1 MAVTPDDLRGSA
13 MVQRWL
19 DKAGYANDPVAEQD
33 RLLGDLAGF
42 CEFTGKSPEE
52 LVAGC
57 LRETKAGTAISTKGR
72 RRMQETIDRYVG
84 ERGLTGRDAIVA
96 GNRIRGFLVHN
107 GVFIQ
112 GRAATF

>member
-1 MAVTPDDLRGSA
+1 MTPTELRDSP

-19 DKAGYANDPVAEQD
+19 EKAGYANDSVAEQD

-42 CEFTGKSPEE
+42 CEFTGKTPEE
-52 LVAGC
+52 LVTSC
-57 LRETKAGTAISTKGR
+57 LRQTEAGTAISTKGR
-72 RRMQETIDRYVG
+72 RRMQETIESYVG
-84 ERGLTGRDAIVA
+84 DCGLTGRDAIVA